1 MFNYACLFHVRQLH
15 KSRSHKYICQ
25 NVKQFPTH
33 VANVILHPPGVMS
46 VQREGRGLNVLGRC
60 SREPLLTCFTRNIT
74 LTHFLKGSRWTWKHD
89 GSGEMYSDS
98 YVDLI
103 EPPSYHQLI
112 FRMRGKRPFYFW
124 AEDKNW
130 IMFSIIEPVSNRLGV
145 VVEVELE
152 VFICDNCRSNY
163 VSFRP
168 SFSLFLCPRSCHEL
182 NWTCVSANWANFESS
197 SWC

>member
-103 EPPSYHQLI
+103 EPPLITSSYSEWGVKGRFISGPKTKIELCSQLLNQCQI
-112 FRMRGKRPFYFW
+112 VWGW
-124 AEDKNW
+124 
-130 IMFSIIEPVSNRLGV
+130 
-145 VVEVELE
+145 
-152 VFICDNCRSNY
+152 
-163 VSFRP
+163 
-168 SFSLFLCPRSCHEL
+168 SLK
-182 NWTCVSANWANFESS
+182 
-197 SWC
+197 